1 MLRSLPLALLVLFLA
16 AGTAQAATVKVPVPP
31 EGQVTVAVASV
42 GKKTPVKAKAPGGIA
57 VTGAA
62 KKGRLG
68 IAVMHRRGVVAG
80 GVVMLKV
87 KGRARAVKVGTVPAA
102 ACKGLTALLSK
113 PLQSAGLA
121 SGDLRQLGA
130 AIAARACGKP
140 FSQAILDR
148 LGLGAAPATSG
159 GLTTPGAGQPKPP
172 AGGGGG
178 GGGGAPRT
186 SARTGSTTTA
196 TGRSTRRASARRAPI
211 PAA

>member
-80 GVVMLKV
+80 GVVTLKV

-113 PLQSAGLA
+113 PLQSA
-121 SGDLRQLGA
+121 DWRV
-130 AIAARACGKP
+130 
-140 FSQAILDR
+140 
-148 LGLGAAPATSG
+148 ATSG
-159 GLTTPGAGQPKPP
+159 NWVRRSPLAHV
-172 AGGGGG
+172 AS
-178 GGGGAPRT
+178 R
-186 SARTGSTTTA
+186 SRRRSSTG
-196 TGRSTRRASARRAPI
+196 
-211 PAA
+211 